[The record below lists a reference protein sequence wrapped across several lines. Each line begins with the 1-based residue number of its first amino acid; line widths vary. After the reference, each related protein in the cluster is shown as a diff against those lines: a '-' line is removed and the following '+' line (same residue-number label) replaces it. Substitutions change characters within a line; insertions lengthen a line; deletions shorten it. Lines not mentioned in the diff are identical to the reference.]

1 MFILTA
7 CQGNKDKSYSGEIM
21 LSSELFG
28 SSSYYVQ
35 GYSFESEEFVSY
47 PGTSP
52 APDILVENLRE
63 PGGDIV
69 AAGFSSPG
77 NSKAFLLH
85 GSYNSA
91 AEAESAYEAME
102 QADTLSTYTEITD
115 TLYQNQ
121 VWLYHSIT
129 GHYAKILIRDI
140 SGATGLSGL
149 PHFELLIRY
158 RYQPDDTAL
167 LTE

>member
-1 MFILTA
+1 MLYEVITWLLFKRGTMKNILFLPVLACMFILTA

-91 AEAESAYEAME
+91 AEAESAYE
-102 QADTLSTYTEITD
+102 S
-115 TLYQNQ
+115 
-121 VWLYHSIT
+121 
-129 GHYAKILIRDI
+129 
-140 SGATGLSGL
+140 
-149 PHFELLIRY
+149 
-158 RYQPDDTAL
+158 
-167 LTE
+167 